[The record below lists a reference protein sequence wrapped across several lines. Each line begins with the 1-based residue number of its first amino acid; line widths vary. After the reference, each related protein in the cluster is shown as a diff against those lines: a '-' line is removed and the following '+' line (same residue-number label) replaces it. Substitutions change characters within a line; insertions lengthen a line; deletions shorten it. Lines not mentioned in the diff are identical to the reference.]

1 MVVDGDLESIHYAIV
16 YQLIILSRENGGNVM
31 RQQHKHYYTI
41 RAFADGWKIEV
52 EMNYR
57 DGIWAPT
64 DHPVFSKSG
73 KYRVV
78 PDENGWL
85 PWYGGECPVDGTAL
99 VDVRLFNGKQENEI
113 ALARDYRWSHNNNE
127 YNIVAYRVVKK
138 AVADPYAELK
148 AAAKDPT
155 KVIVHLPSTT
165 VHEYPACVGSN
176 FTDEPACYE
185 IRNKPKKVKLRA
197 YIDGV
202 SGELLWRL
210 EGHKIS
216 SYWKRVPS
224 EDKEVEVE
232 E

>member
-1 MVVDGDLESIHYAIV
+1 MIVVFLLQAKQSDDGGFFDED
-16 YQLIILSRENGGNVM
+16 RE
-31 RQQHKHYYTI
+31 
-41 RAFADGWKIEV
+41 
-52 EMNYR
+52 
-57 DGIWAPT
+57 
-64 DHPVFSKSG
+64 
-73 KYRVV
+73 YRVV
-78 PDENGWL
+78 PDKDGWL

-138 AVADPYAELK
+138 AVTDPYAELK

-185 IRNKPKKVKLRA
+185 IRNKPKKMKLLA
-197 YIDGV
+197 WVEANGN
-202 SGELLWRL
+202 LNWRK
-210 EGHKIS
+210 EGYEYGPNWARI
-216 SYWKRVPS
+216 WKRVPS